1 MRRVCTILARAGSV
15 GVPGKNVRDLAGIP
29 LVAHSIRHA
38 RSSGLFSAVVVSTDD
53 PKVIEIAQDERVD
66 HVVHRPKELASD
78 TSPKLPALQHA
89 VENAESTLG
98 ERFAV
103 VVDLQPT
110 SPLRVPEDIHRVVEM
125 LESGPRSHNVVT
137 GCRSHKSPYFD
148 VVQSD
153 GDEFVRLVAPPG
165 PDGPVVRRQDAP
177 ITYDLNGSIYGWW
190 RDALMSAR
198 EVIGPRTR
206 LCEMPAERS
215 VDIDSKLDFRV
226 AEFLHEFLHSSGPE
240 DAVRT
245 GSEVR

>member
-1 MRRVCTILARAGSV
+1 MRRIYTSLARACSG
-15 GVPGKNVRDLAGIP
+15 GLPCKNARDFAGIP
-29 LVAHSIRHA
+29 LVAHSIRQA
-38 RSSGLFSAVVVSTDD
+38 RNSGLFSAVVVSTDD
-53 PKVIEIAQDERVD
+53 PQVIEIAHDERVD

-89 VENAESTLG
+89 VEHAESTLG

-153 GDEFVRLVAPPG
+153 GGEFVQLVAPPG
-165 PDGPVVRRQDAP
+165 TDGPVVRRQDSP

-190 RDALMSAR
+190 RDVLMSTG

-215 VDIDSKLDFRV
+215 VDIDSELDFRV
-226 AEFLHEFLHSSGPE
+226 AEFLHEFLHSSRPE
-240 DAVRT
+240 ELVQIGSAVR
-245 GSEVR
+245 